1 MKTEVLVVSPDAPD
15 RGPLARAAEVLLRG
29 GLVAFPT
36 ETVYGLG
43 ALADDA
49 ACVARIF
56 EAKGRPAYNPLIVH
70 VLDEGS
76 ARPLCAAWTDTA
88 TRAARAFW
96 PGPLTLVLPRD
107 ARRVPDVV
115 TAGGPTVAVRAPA
128 HPVARALLEA
138 TGRPLAA
145 PSANRFQHLS
155 PVTAAHVLKSLDG
168 RVDLVLDGGRCPY
181 GIESTV
187 LDLTRETPVVLRPGA
202 LALERLRDVLGDVR
216 VREQSVGEG
225 EVLPSPGM
233 LRKHYAPRA
242 RLVLARSDALEDAV
256 RAVRDELGASARVG
270 VLRVGRGEVRARG
283 ELVRV
288 LPGDPSAYGA
298 ELFSALHDL
307 DDAGCDAV
315 IVEAVPEETA
325 WEAVRDRLGRA
336 AAN

>member
-15 RGPLARAAEVLLRG
+15 RGLLARAAEVLLRG

-70 VLDEGS
+70 VLGESS
-76 ARPLCAAWTDTA
+76 ARPLCAAWPETA

-107 ARRVPDVV
+107 ARHVPDVV

-128 HPVARALLEA
+128 HPVARALLDV

-187 LDLTRETPVVLRPGA
+187 LDLTRETPTVLRPGA
-202 LALERLRDVLGDVR
+202 LAIERLREVLGDVR
-216 VREQSVGEG
+216 VREETVGAVEG
-225 EVLPSPGM
+225 EALPSPGM

-242 RLVLARSDALEDAV
+242 RLVLARSDALEDAL
-256 RAVRDELGASARVG
+256 RAVRDEIGENARVG
-270 VLRVGRGEVRARG
+270 VVRVGEGEARPG
-283 ELVRV
+283 VRV
-288 LPGDPSAYGA
+288 LPRDPVAYGA
-298 ELFSALHDL
+298 ELFAALHDL

-315 IVEAVPEETA
+315 IVEAVPDETA
-325 WEAVRDRLGRA
+325 WEPVRDRLGRA
-336 AAN
+336 AAD

>member
-15 RGPLARAAEVLLRG
+15 RGSRARAAEVLLRG

-49 ACVARIF
+49 SCVARIF

-202 LALERLRDVLGDVR
+202 LAIERLRDALGDVR
-216 VREQSVGEG
+216 VREQSVNEG

-256 RAVRDELGASARVG
+256 RAVRDEVGEGARVG
-270 VLRVGRGEVRARG
+270 VVRVGEGEARPG
-283 ELVRV
+283 VRV
-288 LPGDPSAYGA
+288 LPRDPMAYGA
-298 ELFSALHDL
+298 ELFAALHDL

-315 IVEAVPEETA
+315 IVEAVPEGTA

-336 AAN
+336 AAD